1 MYLRVRRLVA
11 SVVFKTPP
19 LDYEALQALAV
30 LSMFTPTIQTAM
42 PIDSWMVSGIAMN
55 HGTLSFGLSGSD
67 FNVSQETQAQLR
79 RLRIWNAL
87 CLTNVQSVTL
97 LPATRLSMLIYIR
110 FSIGNGRPNM
120 VQPKFIDQCARIVEF
135 EDALLTDGKLYAEV
149 LLFTRTEAILSSGAS
164 IQLQQSGIFVVP
176 ELEDFRVRW
185 GHLFNIP
192 EGLSLKVGYWYCHL
206 LVYRAALKAEPA
218 DADSAALVGEA
229 VKSSC
234 DILELFLGL
243 EFSIIL
249 DMPDHFFFMIIYAAL
264 TLCKFA
270 FGHRLIAAT
279 QQSLMD
285 LASNDEHIAYR
296 FGIVLVEIRRKAAVA
311 GIEDP
316 ASAARAN
323 GTAPAPGIS
332 ESVPD
337 VAVLLAGNGDANW
350 DAFLAWNS
358 MPDLS
363 LAQGLEEPLPYETAG
378 YQPSF
383 NPGE

>member
-87 CLTNVQSVTL
+87 CLTNVQ
-97 LPATRLSMLIYIR
+97 

-120 VQPKFIDQCARIVEF
+120 VQPKFIDQCARIIEF

-149 LLFTRTEAILSSGAS
+149 LLFTRTESILSSGAS
-164 IQLQQSGIFVVP
+164 IQLQQSGMFVVP

-206 LVYRAALKAEPA
+206 LVYRAALKGEPT
-218 DADSAALVGEA
+218 DADSAALVSEA
-229 VKSSC
+229 IKSSC
-234 DILELFLGL
+234 DILELFLSL

-316 ASAARAN
+316 ATN
-323 GTAPAPGIS
+323 GTAPTPGIN
-332 ESVPD
+332 EAVPD

-350 DAFLAWNS
+350 DAFLAWNN

-363 LAQGLEEPLPYETAG
+363 LAQGLEEPMPYETAG
-378 YQPSF
+378 YQPNF